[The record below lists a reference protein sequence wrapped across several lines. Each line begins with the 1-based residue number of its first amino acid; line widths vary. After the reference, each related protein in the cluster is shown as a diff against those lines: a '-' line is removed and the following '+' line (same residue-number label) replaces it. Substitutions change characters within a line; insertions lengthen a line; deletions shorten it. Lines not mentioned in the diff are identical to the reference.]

1 MEFITFFLTISK
13 DSGRSYYS
21 PARWTNGH
29 SIKGIDGKKVSVS
42 GVENG
47 SKDKQLPPNTPSALL
62 PDGDVDASNLPEKI
76 SWNVKKQTTVPF
88 VEQS

>member
-1 MEFITFFLTISK
+1 MSR
-13 DSGRSYYS
+13 DSGRPYYS

-29 SIKGIDGKKVSVS
+29 TIPGLDGKKVPVS

-47 SKDKQLPPNTPSALL
+47 SNEKELPPNTPSALL

-76 SWNVKKQTTVPF
+76 SWDVAKRTTAPF